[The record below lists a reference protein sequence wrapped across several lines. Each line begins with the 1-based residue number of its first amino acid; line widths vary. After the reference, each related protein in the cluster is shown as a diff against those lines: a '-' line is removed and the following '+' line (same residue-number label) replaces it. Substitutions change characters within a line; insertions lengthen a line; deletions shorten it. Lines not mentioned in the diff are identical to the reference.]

1 MPTPTVPTPTDG
13 TPRGITEGANRGAGS
28 FEIVLSAVIF
38 GLLGFWLDRSVTHTS
53 PWLTCIF
60 AGVGLAGGVTK
71 IYYEYKANMAVH
83 DEERRAARS

>member
-13 TPRGITEGANRGAGS
+13 VPRGITAGANRGAGS

-38 GLLGFWLDRSVTHTS
+38 GLLGFWLDHSVTHTS
-53 PWLTCIF
+53 PVLTLVF

-71 IYYEYKANMAVH
+71 IYYEYKASMALH
-83 DEERRAARS
+83 AEERREARS